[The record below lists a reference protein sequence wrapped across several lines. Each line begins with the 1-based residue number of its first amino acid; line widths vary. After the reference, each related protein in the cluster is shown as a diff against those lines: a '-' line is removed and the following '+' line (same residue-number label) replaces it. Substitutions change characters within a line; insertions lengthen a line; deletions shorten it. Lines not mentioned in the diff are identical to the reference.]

1 MRKSR
6 LSQRTEKRT
15 KKTIIL
21 TTLGIVV
28 ILFLLIRF
36 GTTVL
41 IGFSILLAGKDSAS
55 PAVNN
60 SSVNF
65 VPAPV
70 LNSLPVA
77 TNSAQVVITGQGESN
92 ETIKLYINNSLTDT
106 ASTDNNGKFSFSE
119 NLQTGSNQIE
129 ATALKNNK
137 TSAYSDIVTV
147 TYNNTPPTLTVNTP
161 SDGQSFSKDQN
172 TALVTGKTDPN
183 VTVTVNGFWA
193 VIDENNNF
201 SYNLPLQNGDN
212 QIKIIATDQ
221 AGNKTEKDIKV
232 TYSQ

>member
-21 TTLGIVV
+21 TTVGIVV

-55 PAVNN
+55 PAVSN

-137 TSAYSDIVTV
+137 TSAYSDTVTV

>member
-1 MRKSR
+1 M
-6 LSQRTEKRT
+6 
-15 KKTIIL
+15 
-21 TTLGIVV
+21 
-28 ILFLLIRF
+28 FLLIRF
-36 GTTVL
+36 GTTAL
-41 IGFSILLAGKDSAS
+41 IGFSIFLAGKDSAS
-55 PAVNN
+55 PTVNN

-106 ASTDNNGKFSFSE
+106 TTTDNNGKFSFSE
-119 NLQTGSNQIE
+119 SLQTGSNQIE

-137 TSAYSDIVTV
+137 TSAYSNTVTV
-147 TYNNTPPTLTVNTP
+147 TYNNTPPTLTVSTP